1 MVKNNIDT
9 AAMELS
15 ELLPLLQQKLIKPF
29 EQLSKS
35 KLSPM
40 QFHVLFIL
48 EEQGDLSMTE
58 LSNKLLTSKQQMTPI
73 VDKLIIH
80 RFVERKHNDVDRR
93 IIKISLSSSGKRYME
108 KMKIDVFDMLK
119 NKFHSL
125 NDEDLGNLYKSFVE
139 IRNIIN
145 KLP

>member
-1 MVKNNIDT
+1 MVENNINA

-35 KLSPM
+35 KISAM

-58 LSNKLLTSKQQMTPI
+58 LSYKLLTSKQQMTPI
-73 VDKLIIH
+73 VDKLIMH
-80 RFVERKHNDVDRR
+80 RFVKRIHDEVDRR
-93 IIKISLSSSGKRYME
+93 IIKISLSSSGKRYIE
-108 KMKIDVFDMLK
+108 KLKMDVFDMLK
-119 NKFHSL
+119 NKFQSL
-125 NDEDLGNLYKSFVE
+125 SDDDLGNLYKAFVE
-139 IRNIIN
+139 IKSIVN
-145 KLP
+145 KLT

>member
-1 MVKNNIDT
+1 
-9 AAMELS
+9 
-15 ELLPLLQQKLIKPF
+15 
-29 EQLSKS
+29 
-35 KLSPM
+35 M

-93 IIKISLSSSGKRYME
+93 IIKISISSSGKRYME

-119 NKFHSL
+119 NKFQSL
-125 NDEDLGNLYKSFVE
+125 NDNYLGNLYKAFIE
-139 IRNIIN
+139 INSIIN

>member
-1 MVKNNIDT
+1 MVENNIDA

-73 VDKLIIH
+73 VDKLITH
-80 RFVERKHNDVDRR
+80 RFVERKHNVLDRR
-93 IIKISLSSSGKRYME
+93 IIKISLSLSGKRYIE
-108 KMKIDVFDMLK
+108 KMKIDIFDMLK
-119 NKFHSL
+119 NKFQSL
-125 NDEDLGNLYKSFVE
+125 NDDDLGNLYKTFVE
-139 IRNIIN
+139 IKSIIN
-145 KLP
+145 KLT

>member
-1 MVKNNIDT
+1 MVENNIDA

-80 RFVERKHNDVDRR
+80 RFVERKHNELDRR
-93 IIKISLSSSGKRYME
+93 IIKISLSSSGKRYIE
-108 KMKIDVFDMLK
+108 KMKIDIFDMLK
-119 NKFHSL
+119 NKFQSL
-125 NDEDLGNLYKSFVE
+125 NDNDLGNLYKAFTE
-139 IRNIIN
+139 IKSIIN